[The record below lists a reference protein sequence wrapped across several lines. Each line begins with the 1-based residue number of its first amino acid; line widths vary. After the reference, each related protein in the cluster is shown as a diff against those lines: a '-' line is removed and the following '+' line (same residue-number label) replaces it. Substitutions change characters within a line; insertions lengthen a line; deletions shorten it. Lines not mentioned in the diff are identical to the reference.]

1 MKKDK
6 VVAPTMPQRVY
17 EYLKKR
23 GVEASKGEICKSLE
37 VNHEA
42 IRKTLTRMVDSGVI
56 IATEDSADTG
66 VVRYKLHE
74 NATFTLVHG
83 RPAVIVDR
91 NNKPAPKPV
100 AKPKVEAKV
109 KEYKASTHKEMSD
122 DPKDTLEQMYGM
134 GYAKGYH
141 EAMEAGHRD
150 AYNAGRRTVIEGLLK
165 LLKLD
170 ARVLM

>member
-23 GVEASKGEICKSLE
+23 GVEASKGEICKSLD

-56 IATEDSADTG
+56 ISVVDSAEDG

-74 NATFTLVHG
+74 NATFTLVNG
-83 RPAVIVDR
+83 RPAVIVDHS
-91 NNKPAPKPV
+91 KQPEPIPIPV
-100 AKPKVEAKV
+100 PEPKVEAK
-109 KEYKASTHKEMSD
+109 EYKSSTHKELDD

-134 GYAKGYH
+134 GYTKGYN

-165 LLKLD
+165 LLKVD

>member
-1 MKKDK
+1 MKKAK
-6 VVAPTMPQRVY
+6 VVAPTMPQRIY

-23 GVEASKGEICKSLE
+23 GVEVSKGEICKGLE

-56 IATEDSADTG
+56 IATADSAGTG
-66 VVRYKLHE
+66 IVRYKLHE
-74 NATFTLVHG
+74 HATFTLVNG
-83 RPAVIVDR
+83 RPSVIVDH
-91 NNKPAPKPV
+91 NKKPEPEPV
-100 AKPKVEAKV
+100 SKPQV
-109 KEYKASTHKEMSD
+109 KEYKGSTHKEMDD
-122 DPKDTLEQMYGM
+122 DPKDTPEQIYGM